1 MEHNAL
7 QKIINERLQ
16 QPEIASKRMRLYF
29 SLCYKTQTIKITVED
44 DGPGFDYETW
54 IKRVAN
60 EPKLNLEENGRG
72 IAMLYHLSDKLEF
85 DREGRTVT
93 ISKKLPIN
101 NKK

>member
-1 MEHNAL
+1 M
-7 QKIINERLQ
+7 
-16 QPEIASKRMRLYF
+16 
-29 SLCYKTQTIKITVED
+29 
-44 DGPGFDYETW
+44 
-54 IKRVAN
+54 
-60 EPKLNLEENGRG
+60 EENGRG